1 MSDAPT
7 PPPEPAA
14 AARPAPDAQ
23 PAKAD
28 QTAPDARPAVADAPP
43 LRLVR
48 GRATPEELAA
58 VVAVLAAAGAAA
70 DADADTSPPA
80 PLSAW
85 ADRARLVRAP
95 VSVGPSGW
103 RASAFPR

>member
-1 MSDAPT
+1 MTDAPT
-7 PPPEPAA
+7 TPAGAPET
-14 AARPAPDAQ
+14 PDA
-23 PAKAD
+23 P
-28 QTAPDARPAVADAPP
+28 RPR

-58 VVAVLAAAGAAA
+58 VVAVLAASGAGSGA
-70 DADADTSPPA
+70 DAPPA
-80 PLSAW
+80 SAVSAW

-95 VSVGPSGW
+95 VSIGPGGW

>member
-7 PPPEPAA
+7 PPPEPA
-14 AARPAPDAQ
+14 
-23 PAKAD
+23 
-28 QTAPDARPAVADAPP
+28 VADSPP

-58 VVAVLAAAGAAA
+58 VIAVLAAAGAGA
-70 DADADTSPPA
+70 DADSPPPA
-80 PLSAW
+80 PVSAW
-85 ADRARLVRAP
+85 TDRARLVRAP
-95 VSVGPSGW
+95 VSTGPAGW

>member
-1 MSDAPT
+1 MSDG
-7 PPPEPAA
+7 PPPHPG
-14 AARPAPDAQ
+14 APE
-23 PAKAD
+23 
-28 QTAPDARPAVADAPP
+28 TAEGSRPP

-58 VVAVLAAAGAAA
+58 VVAVLAAAGTGS
-70 DADADTSPPA
+70 DADAPPA
-80 PLSAW
+80 APVSAW

-95 VSVGPSGW
+95 VSIGPDGW

>member
-7 PPPEPAA
+7 TPAGAPEPSEAS
-14 AARPAPDAQ
+14 R
-23 PAKAD
+23 
-28 QTAPDARPAVADAPP
+28 PP

-58 VVAVLAAAGAAA
+58 VVAVLAAAGTGS
-70 DADADTSPPA
+70 DADSPPA
-80 PLSAW
+80 APVSAW
-85 ADRARLVRAP
+85 ANRARLVRAP
-95 VSVGPSGW
+95 VSIGPDGW

>member
-7 PPPEPAA
+7 PPPEPA
-14 AARPAPDAQ
+14 
-23 PAKAD
+23 
-28 QTAPDARPAVADAPP
+28 VADSPP

-58 VVAVLAAAGAAA
+58 VVAVLAAAGAG
-70 DADADTSPPA
+70 ADADTPPPA
-80 PLSAW
+80 PVSGW
-85 ADRARLVRAP
+85 TDRARLMRAP
-95 VSVGPSGW
+95 VSVGPAGW